1 MEGNPLMEFEE
12 LKTLLSIESKWMV
25 SLNGLEF
32 VPLDSSDISIEGST
46 IQLGPHKR
54 FISDLRWLR
63 PDVARFRARSRFRAR
78 TDTITLYPGDR
89 LPSPLDHRRRRRAFQ
104 TEIGKALCRYFGVRS
119 IQRQMLYS
127 DRQRGIGGAYPR
139 FFIAGRAVIAVDPDE
154 SPAVVNGL
162 MRAALLW
169 KSLVHRPVVAVVPYG
184 RHRCISSR
192 LRTMSGIRKTIQW
205 LLWDGGTV
213 RPFENVAGEP
223 ETRITPFAL
232 YQEHTSAGSYESFSA
247 HEERRLE
254 SNVIGEIRR
263 ILPTIDVR
271 HIYPQVPSFVGEER
285 NVIDLLT
292 ITMDG
297 RLVVIELKASP
308 DPDLPFQAL
317 DYWIAV
323 ERHRKAG
330 DFQRSG
336 YFSGSRLRDE
346 NSLLVLVAPLL
357 AYHKT
362 SRQLIDSLPADVP
375 LMEIGLNQTWM
386 KEIKI
391 LRRRGMLS

>member
-1 MEGNPLMEFEE
+1 MEFAE
-12 LKTLLSIESKWMV
+12 LKTLLAIEPKWMV
-25 SLNGLEF
+25 ALNGLDF
-32 VPLDSSDISIEGST
+32 VPLHSSDISIEGSA
-46 IQLGPHKR
+46 IQLGPRKR
-54 FISDLRWLR
+54 FISDLKWLR
-63 PDVARFRARSRFRAR
+63 PDVVRLRTHPKFRAQ

-89 LPSPLDHRRRRRAFQ
+89 LPPPVDHRRRRRAFQ
-104 TEIGKALCRYFGVRS
+104 TEIGHPLCRFFGVRS
-119 IQRQMLYS
+119 IQRQLLYS
-127 DRQRGIGGAYPR
+127 DRQHGISGVYPR
-139 FFIAGRAVIAVDPDE
+139 FLIGGRAVIAVDPDE

-162 MRAALLW
+162 MRAGLLW
-169 KSLVHRPVVAVVPYG
+169 KSFMNRPVVAVVPYG
-184 RHRCISSR
+184 RHRCISSC
-192 LRTMSGIRKTIQW
+192 LRIMSEVRKTIQW
-205 LLWDGGTV
+205 VLWDGGTV
-213 RPFENVAGEP
+213 RPFEDLAGEP
-223 ETRITPFAL
+223 ETHVTPFAL
-232 YQEHTSAGSYESFSA
+232 YQESTSAGSYETFSA

-254 SNVIGEIRR
+254 SKLIGEIRQ
-263 ILPTIDVR
+263 IVPTIDVR

-292 ITMDG
+292 ITTDG

-330 DFQRSG
+330 DFERSG

>member
-1 MEGNPLMEFEE
+1 MEIDE
-12 LKTLLSIESKWMV
+12 LKTLLAIEPKWMV
-25 SLNGLEF
+25 ALNGLAF
-32 VPLDSSDISIEGST
+32 VRLDSSDISIEGST
-46 IQLGPHKR
+46 IQIGPYKR
-54 FISDLRWLR
+54 FISDLKWLR
-63 PDVARFRARSRFRAR
+63 PDVVRLRTHPRFRVQ

-89 LPSPLDHRRRRRAFQ
+89 VPPPVDHRRRRRAFQ
-104 TEIGKALCRYFGVRS
+104 TEIGQALCRYFGVRS

-127 DRQRGIGGAYPR
+127 DRQHGIGGAYPR
-139 FFIAGRAVIAVDPDE
+139 FFIAGHAVVAVDPDE
-154 SPAVVNGL
+154 SPSVVNGL

-169 KSLVHRPVVAVVPYG
+169 QSHISRPVVAVVPYG
-184 RHRCISSR
+184 RHLCISSR
-192 LRTMSGIRKTIQW
+192 LRAMTTVRRTIAW
-205 LLWDGGTV
+205 LQWDGGGV
-213 RPFENVAGEP
+213 RPLEDLAGEP
-223 ETRITPFAL
+223 ETYVKPFAA
-232 YQEHTSAGSYESFSA
+232 YQDTAGSPHEIFYA

-254 SNVIGEIRR
+254 SNLIGEIRQ

-297 RLVVIELKASP
+297 RLVVIEIKASP

-330 DFQRSG
+330 DFERSG
-336 YFSGSRLRDE
+336 YFSGVSLHDAPA
-346 NSLLVLVAPLL
+346 LLVLVAPLL
-357 AYHKT
+357 MYHKT
-362 SRQLIDSLPADVP
+362 SRQLIDALPADVP

-386 KEIKI
+386 KEIKV
-391 LRRRGMLS
+391 LRRQGMVS

>member
-1 MEGNPLMEFEE
+1 MEFDE
-12 LKTLLSIESKWMV
+12 LKTLLAIEPKWMV
-25 SLNGLEF
+25 AVNGLDF
-32 VPLDSSDISIEGST
+32 VALDSSDISMD
-46 IQLGPHKR
+46 PK
-54 FISDLRWLR
+54 
-63 PDVARFRARSRFRAR
+63 FRAQ

-89 LPSPLDHRRRRRAFQ
+89 LPPPVDHRRRRRAFQ
-104 TEIGKALCRYFGVRS
+104 TEIGHARCRFFGVRR
-119 IQRQMLYS
+119 IQRQWLYS
-127 DRQRGIGGAYPR
+127 DRQHEISGVYPR
-139 FFIAGRAVIAVDPDE
+139 FLIAGQAVIAVDPDE
-154 SPAVVNGL
+154 SPALVNGL

-169 KSLVHRPVVAVVPYG
+169 TSLMNRPVVAVVPYR

-192 LRTMSGIRKTIQW
+192 LRIMSEVRKTIQW
-205 LLWDGGTV
+205 VLWDGGTL
-213 RPFENVAGEP
+213 RPFEDLAGEP
-223 ETRITPFAL
+223 ETHVTSFAL
-232 YQEHTSAGSYESFSA
+232 YQESTLAGSYDTFSA

-254 SNVIGEIRR
+254 SNLIGEIRQ

-292 ITMDG
+292 ITTDG
-297 RLVVIELKASP
+297 RLVVIEWKASP

-317 DYWIAV
+317 DDWIAV

-375 LMEIGLNQTWM
+375 LMEIGLNQT
-386 KEIKI
+386 
-391 LRRRGMLS
+391 

>member
-12 LKTLLSIESKWMV
+12 LKTLLSIESRWMV

-63 PDVARFRARSRFRAR
+63 ADVARFRARSRCRAR

-89 LPSPLDHRRRRRAFQ
+89 LPPPVDYRRRRRAFQ
-104 TEIGKALCRYFGVRS
+104 TEIGQALCVYFGVRS
-119 IQRQMLYS
+119 IQRQMLYA
-127 DRQRGIGGAYPR
+127 DRQHGIGGAYPR

-154 SPAVVNGL
+154 SPSVVNGL
-162 MRAALLW
+162 MRAAVLW
-169 KSLVHRPVVAVVPYG
+169 KSLVDRPVVALVPYG
-184 RHRCISSR
+184 RHLCIAAR
-192 LRTMSGIRKTIQW
+192 LRTMSAVRESIGWLHWDGSGIRPCED
-205 LLWDGGTV
+205 L
-213 RPFENVAGEP
+213 AGEL
-223 ETRITPFAL
+223 ETHVTPFAL
-232 YQEHTSAGSYESFSA
+232 YQEQRSAASHEILYA
-247 HEERRLE
+247 HQERRLE
-254 SNVIGEIRR
+254 SNLIGKVRQ
-263 ILPTIDVR
+263 ILPTIDIR
-271 HIYPQVPSFVGEER
+271 HVYPQVPSFVGEER

-297 RLVVIELKASP
+297 RLVVIEIKASP

-330 DFQRSG
+330 DFERSG
-336 YFSGSRLRDE
+336 YFSDCKLRDQPA
-346 NSLLVLVAPLL
+346 LLVLVAPLL
-357 AYHKT
+357 TYHKT
-362 SRQLIDSLPADVP
+362 SRQLI
-375 LMEIGLNQTWM
+375 
-386 KEIKI
+386 
-391 LRRRGMLS
+391 